1 MNTYALI
8 DDSWYLVVTQEDY
21 ELNEEFR
28 HLVDFYDHY
37 HAKTL
42 QKRLFNQPDLLN
54 MMMSKMDY
62 MYDSVA
68 EHGTLYVNKVGGF
81 YTVTESTVIE
91 QIIQAK
97 HRPYRDEEGLTGW
110 LDIDG
115 TFYEGIYGLH
125 DLILDYFSLDTNCRD
140 GEAVYFSSDVD
151 LFGEMFES
159 VQGSDLTEAQRQWFV
174 ENMHALTLEQ
184 QSQAQELLDKG
195 V

>member
-8 DDSWYLVVTQEDY
+8 DGAWYLVVTQEDY
-21 ELNEEFR
+21 EFNEAFR
-28 HLVDFYDHY
+28 YLVDFYDHY

-54 MMMSKMDY
+54 IMMSKMDY
-62 MYDSVA
+62 MSDLVA
-68 EHGTLYVNKVGGF
+68 KHGTLYVNKVGGF
-81 YTVTESTVIE
+81 YPVTESTNIE
-91 QIIQAK
+91 QIIQAE
-97 HRPYRDEEGLTGW
+97 HRPYQDEEGLTGW
-110 LDIDG
+110 LGIDG

-125 DLILDYFSLDTNCRD
+125 DVILDYFNLAQSID

-159 VQGSDLTEAQRQWFV
+159 VQGSDLTESQCRWFA
-174 ENMHALTLEQ
+174 ENMYALTLEQ
-184 QSQAQELLDKG
+184 QRQAQELLDKG

>member
-8 DDSWYLVVTQEDY
+8 NDSWYLVVTQEDY
-21 ELNEEFR
+21 KFNEEFR

-42 QKRLFNQPDLLN
+42 QKRLFKQPDLLN
-54 MMMSKMDY
+54 IMMSKMDY
-62 MYDSVA
+62 MSDSVA
-68 EHGTLYVNKVGGF
+68 KHGTLYVNKVGGF
-81 YTVTESTVIE
+81 YPVTESTNIE
-91 QIIQAK
+91 QIIQAE
-97 HRPYRDEEGLTGW
+97 HRPYQDEEGLTGW
-110 LDIDG
+110 LDTDG

-125 DLILDYFSLDTNCRD
+125 DVILDHFNLAQSID

-159 VQGSDLTEAQRQWFV
+159 VQGSNLTEAQRRWFV

-184 QSQAQELLDKG
+184 QRQAQELLDKG
-195 V
+195 E

>member
-8 DDSWYLVVTQEDY
+8 NDSWYLVVTQEDY

-62 MYDSVA
+62 MSDSVA
-68 EHGTLYVNKVGGF
+68 KHGTLYVNKVGGF
-81 YTVTESTVIE
+81 YPVTESTVIE
-91 QIIQAK
+91 QIIQAE
-97 HRPYRDEEGLTGW
+97 HRPYQDEEGLTGW
-110 LDIDG
+110 LDTDG

-125 DLILDYFSLDTNCRD
+125 DVILDYFNLAQSID

-159 VQGSDLTEAQRQWFV
+159 VQGSDLTEAQCQWFA
-174 ENMHALTLEQ
+174 ENMHALTIEQ
-184 QSQAQELLDKG
+184 QLQAQELLDKG

>member
-8 DDSWYLVVTQEDY
+8 DGSWYLVVTQEDY

-54 MMMSKMDY
+54 IMMSKMDY
-62 MYDSVA
+62 MYDSVVK
-68 EHGTLYVNKVGGF
+68 HGTLYVNKVGGF
-81 YTVTESTVIE
+81 YPVTESTVIE
-91 QIIQAK
+91 QIIQAD
-97 HRPYRDEEGLTGW
+97 HRPYQDEEGLTGW
-110 LDIDG
+110 LDTDG

-125 DLILDYFSLDTNCRD
+125 DLILDYFSLVQFGE

-184 QSQAQELLDKG
+184 QRQAQELLDKG

>member
-8 DDSWYLVVTQEDY
+8 EGSWYLVVTQEDY
-21 ELNEEFR
+21 EFNEEFR

-54 MMMSKMDY
+54 MMMIKMDY
-62 MYDSVA
+62 MSDSVA
-68 EHGTLYVNKVGGF
+68 KHGTLYVNKVGGF
-81 YTVTESTVIE
+81 YPVTESTNIE
-91 QIIQAK
+91 QIIQAE
-97 HRPYRDEEGLTGW
+97 HRPYQDEEGLTGW
-110 LDIDG
+110 LDTDG
-115 TFYEGIYGLH
+115 TFYEGTYGLH
-125 DLILDYFSLDTNCRD
+125 DVILDYFNLAQSID

-159 VQGSDLTEAQRQWFV
+159 VQGSNLTEAQRRWFD

-184 QSQAQELLDKG
+184 QLQAQELLDKG
-195 V
+195 E

>member
-8 DDSWYLVVTQEDY
+8 DGSWYLVVTQEDY
-21 ELNEEFR
+21 ELNEEFQ

-42 QKRLFNQPDLLN
+42 QKRLYTQPDLLN

-62 MYDSVA
+62 MSDSVA
-68 EHGTLYVNKVGGF
+68 KSGTLYVNKVGGF
-81 YTVTESTVIE
+81 YPFTESTVIE
-91 QIIQAK
+91 QIIQAE
-97 HRPYRDEEGLTGW
+97 HRPYQDEEGLTGW
-110 LDIDG
+110 LDTDG
-115 TFYEGIYGLH
+115 SFYEGIYGLH
-125 DLILDYFSLDTNCRD
+125 DVILDYFNLAQSID

-159 VQGSDLTEAQRQWFV
+159 VQGSNLTEAQRRWFD

-184 QSQAQELLDKG
+184 QLQAQELLDKG

>member
-8 DDSWYLVVTQEDY
+8 NDSWYLVVTQEDY
-21 ELNEEFR
+21 EFNEEFR
-28 HLVDFYDHY
+28 QLVDFYDHY

-54 MMMSKMDY
+54 IMMSKMDY
-62 MYDSVA
+62 MSDSVA
-68 EHGTLYVNKVGGF
+68 KHGTLYVNKVGGF
-81 YTVTESTVIE
+81 YPFTESTVIE
-91 QIIQAK
+91 QIIQAE
-97 HRPYRDEEGLTGW
+97 HRPYQDEEGLTGW
-110 LDIDG
+110 LDTDG
-115 TFYEGIYGLH
+115 SFYEGIYGLH
-125 DLILDYFSLDTNCRD
+125 DVILDYFNLAQSID

-159 VQGSDLTEAQRQWFV
+159 VQGSNLTEAQRRWFD

-184 QSQAQELLDKG
+184 QLQAQELLDKG

>member
-8 DDSWYLVVTQEDY
+8 NDSWYLVVTQEDY
-21 ELNEEFR
+21 EYNEEFR
-28 HLVDFYDHY
+28 QLVDFYDHY

-62 MYDSVA
+62 MSDSVA
-68 EHGTLYVNKVGGF
+68 KHGTLYVNKVGGF
-81 YTVTESTVIE
+81 YPVTESTVIE
-91 QIIQAK
+91 QIIQAE
-97 HRPYRDEEGLTGW
+97 HRPYQDEEGLTGW
-110 LDIDG
+110 LDTDG

-125 DLILDYFSLDTNCRD
+125 DVILDYFNLTACDD
-140 GEAVYFSSDVD
+140 EEAVYFSSDVD

-159 VQGSDLTEAQRQWFV
+159 VQGSNLTEAQRRWFV
-174 ENMHALTLEQ
+174 ENMYALTLEQ
-184 QSQAQELLDKG
+184 QRQAQELLDKG

>member
-8 DDSWYLVVTQEDY
+8 NDSWYLVVTQEDY

-54 MMMSKMDY
+54 IMMSKMDY
-62 MYDSVA
+62 MSDSVA
-68 EHGTLYVNKVGGF
+68 KHGTLYVNKAGGF
-81 YTVTESTVIE
+81 YPVTESTNIE
-91 QIIQAK
+91 QIIQAE
-97 HRPYRDEEGLTGW
+97 HRPYQDEEGLTGW
-110 LDIDG
+110 LDTDG

-125 DLILDYFSLDTNCRD
+125 DVILDYFNLDQSID
-140 GEAVYFSSDVD
+140 DEAVYFSSDVD

-159 VQGSDLTEAQRQWFV
+159 VQGSNLTEAQRRWFV
-174 ENMHALTLEQ
+174 ENMYALTLEQ
-184 QSQAQELLDKG
+184 QRQAQELLDKG
-195 V
+195 E

>member
-8 DDSWYLVVTQEDY
+8 DGAWYLVVTQEDY
-21 ELNEEFR
+21 EFNEAFR
-28 HLVDFYDHY
+28 YLVDFYDHY

-54 MMMSKMDY
+54 IMMSKMDY
-62 MYDSVA
+62 MSDLVA
-68 EHGTLYVNKVGGF
+68 KHGTLYVNKVGGF
-81 YTVTESTVIE
+81 YPVTESTNIE
-91 QIIQAK
+91 QIIQAE
-97 HRPYRDEEGLTGW
+97 HRPYQDEEGLTGW

-125 DLILDYFSLDTNCRD
+125 DVILDYFNLAQSID

-159 VQGSDLTEAQRQWFV
+159 VQGSDLTESQCRWFA
-174 ENMHALTLEQ
+174 ENMYALTLEQ
-184 QSQAQELLDKG
+184 QRQAQELLDKG